1 MFRVVSF
8 SARFGHNAAMQQLLS
23 VQVGSA
29 QRIKIHDR
37 SVLTAGAKQGVTGSV
52 PVLPLGLMGDEQA
65 DLSVHGGLEKAVYAY
80 PVEHYAYWQ
89 DQRQQAGLGLIDDS
103 LPHGTLGEN
112 LTLSGLLETQVW
124 AGDVLQFANCALRVS
139 LPREPCFKFNAVMG
153 FAQASRQMAQ
163 TGFCGFYLRV
173 DTPGTLQAGES
184 FEVVPGKRSVSI
196 PQLFAAKMRK
206 HLR

>member
-1 MFRVVSF
+1 
-8 SARFGHNAAMQQLLS
+8 MQQLLS
-23 VQVGSA
+23 VQVGRA
-29 QRIKIHDR
+29 HRVKIGER
-37 SVLTAGAKQGVTGSV
+37 SVLTAGGKQPLTGPV

-80 PVEHYAYWQ
+80 PAEHYAYWQ
-89 DQRQQAGLGLIDDS
+89 AQRQQAGLGLIDDS

-124 AGDVLQFANCALRVS
+124 AGDVLHFQNCALRVS

-153 FAQASRQMAQ
+153 FAQASKRMAQ

-184 FEVVPGKRSVSI
+184 FALVPGKRGASI
-196 PQLFAAKMRK
+196 PQLFAAKMSK